1 MEQGY
6 GDGDVLAYPSK
17 VRKGFIIGDDPSVY
31 VVGHGACVA
40 TVSVAFDLPID
51 QRVFPNE
58 LLSSFIDL
66 PLLGF

>member
-31 VVGHGACVA
+31 VAGHNACVP
-40 TVSVAFDLPID
+40 TVSTAFDLPID
-51 QRVFPNE
+51 LRAFPHK
-58 LLSSFIDL
+58 LDSGFLDL
-66 PLLGF
+66 PRSGS